1 MCVISVAKNRKKCYN
16 TLEKL
21 LLFATSGQGCRFL
34 QICVVSMKKLC
45 LAVVLILVLCAVAPC
60 VALADSAT
68 QSHNP
73 TFNAAGNRFMLSS
86 IVRDGNVVGVRFSG
100 YYFGGS
106 GIVVKAEVYSNETW
120 DLNFYVGDNDFSE
133 KPDSSKTYLTQ
144 EQTETKRKL
153 MELFETVDEMIN
165 TVDGCANTQYDGELV
180 NAVSDVYRYNAANTG
195 EKLEI
200 ARETFEMLQIAKEM
214 YVATDGAFNPAVY
227 RLVDMWG
234 FSSRIWSYGR
244 FGLPYDRA
252 VSAEEFFQNGYP
264 LPNEKYVK
272 AFSDSA
278 FTDFSDDAVTLTQQ
292 DGKYFVQKNVA
303 PAVVDGVEYN
313 QWLDLGGIA
322 KGYVVDEIKSLL
334 DDNDLDRHYVDA
346 GSSSSAFGLGVD
358 GGGNTIVLTD
368 PLAPGAEVLPSELFA
383 FKVDKCSVSTSGQ
396 YVRKYVKDGV
406 EYSHIIDGASG
417 VPAQTGVKM
426 ISVVVP
432 ESLGLWAAKSDCL
445 TTALTVM
452 GRDKTVE
459 FINGFLKENGISVVV
474 AYQTF
479 DGKKQILSNLEQQ
492 DVLHTGEHFNEY
504 AWSLTKDENGNF
516 VYTDKNNFDFSNPN
530 AFKTLLIVLG
540 SALGVCVVAVVVFRI
555 VKGGS
560 NLKKVQHARKDKP
573 FKPADVGIYLAVL
586 LVILV
591 LFSAFFGG
599 ESSTGF
605 AVVQAIDME
614 TGEQL
619 FFYNV
624 ARKEYK
630 LNEQSANG
638 WSGHVESTSK
648 GIVVTLSKIIDGKEH
663 FNTFEIILGA
673 NPTVKMTSSVC
684 GFHQDCVHSFGSIT
698 KAGGTIVCSPNRLKL
713 VTE

>member
-1 MCVISVAKNRKKCYN
+1 
-16 TLEKL
+16 
-21 LLFATSGQGCRFL
+21 
-34 QICVVSMKKLC
+34 MKKLC
-45 LAVVLILVLCAVAPC
+45 LAVALILVLCAFAPC
-60 VALADSAT
+60 VAWADSAT

-73 TFNAAGNRFMLSS
+73 TYNASGNRFMLSS
-86 IVRDGNVVGVRFSG
+86 IVSGGNVVGVRFSG

-106 GIVVKAEVYSNETW
+106 GIVVQAEVYSNENW
-120 DLNFYVGDNDFSE
+120 DLDFYVGDNDFSE
-133 KPDSSKTYLTQ
+133 KPDPSKTYLTQ
-144 EQTETKRKL
+144 AQTETKRKL
-153 MELFETVDEMIN
+153 IDLFETVDEMIN
-165 TVDGCANTQYDGELV
+165 TVDGCANTQYDGEFV
-180 NAVSDVYRYNAANTG
+180 NAVSDVYRYNAANVG

-200 ARETFEMLQIAKEM
+200 ARETYEMLQIAKEM
-214 YVATDGAFNPAVY
+214 YAATDGAFNPAVY
-227 RLVDMWG
+227 RLVDLWG
-234 FSSRIWSYGR
+234 FSSRIYSYGN
-244 FGLPYDRA
+244 FGLPYDRP
-252 VSAEEFFQNGYP
+252 VSAQEFFGNGYP
-264 LPNEKYVK
+264 LPNEKYVS

-278 FTDFSDDAVTLTQQ
+278 FTNFSDDAVVLTQQ

-334 DDNDLDRHYVDA
+334 ALNNLDRHYVDA
-346 GSSSSAFGLGVD
+346 GSSSSVFGASVD

-368 PLAPGAEVLPSELFA
+368 PLAPDANVMPTALFG
-383 FKVDKCSVSTSGQ
+383 FNTGKCSVSTSGQ
-396 YVRKYVKDGV
+396 YVRKYTKDGV
-406 EYSHIIDGASG
+406 EYSHIIDGTLGA
-417 VPAQTGVKM
+417 PAQTGVKM
-426 ISVVVP
+426 VNVVVP

-459 FINGFLKENGISVVV
+459 FINGYLKDNGITIVV

-479 DGKKQILSNLEQQ
+479 DGKKQILSNLDQQ

-504 AWSLTKDENGNF
+504 AWSLAKDENGNF
-516 VYTDKNNFDFSNPN
+516 VYTNKNNFDVKNPN
-530 AFKTLLIVLG
+530 TYKTLLIVLG
-540 SALGVCVVAVVVFRI
+540 AALVVCIVVVVVFRMA
-555 VKGGS
+555 KGGN
-560 NLKKVQHARKDKP
+560 NLQKVQHARKDKP
-573 FKPADVGIYLAVL
+573 FKPADVGIYLAVVL
-586 LVILV
+586 LILV

-599 ESSTGF
+599 ESESGF
-605 AVVQAIDME
+605 GNVQAIDME

-630 LNEQSANG
+630 LNEQSSNG
-638 WSGHVESTSK
+638 WSGSVESTSK
-648 GIVVTLSKIIDGKEH
+648 GLVVTLCKTVNGEER
-663 FNTFEIILGA
+663 FNVFEITYGA

-684 GFHQDCVHSFGSIT
+684 GFHQDCVHSFGAIT